1 MGKSWLAKGAARPV
15 FGQPSSDRTLEN
27 CPAPAA
33 AREQHHERHAGT
45 QPDRSLHGKI
55 HFVFSFRGMGF
66 PFVGYRV
73 LRRDRRRFRKRTID
87 RKSTRLNSSH
97 LGNSYAVLCLKKK
110 TLDPPRDEDDETRR
124 AIASSEPPEADR

>member
-45 QPDRSLHGKI
+45 QPDRSLQGKI
-55 HFVFSFRGMGF
+55 HFVFSFRGMGS

-73 LRRDRRRFRKRTID
+73 LRRDRRRF
-87 RKSTRLNSSH
+87 
-97 LGNSYAVLCLKKK
+97 KK
-110 TLDPPRDEDDETRR
+110 TAMMPP
-124 AIASSEPPEADR
+124 AAIQMAACIIASFICVCAPLRFTLTFSSLGRGT

>member
-33 AREQHHERHAGT
+33 AREQHDERHSGA
-45 QPDRSLHGKI
+45 QPDRSLQGKI

-66 PFVGYRV
+66 PVLVTGYFCGTAAEVPGNQHRESHTTKGENEMYLALQGAV
-73 LRRDRRRFRKRTID
+73 WLGAGVTLVMLLSRRRRRRT
-87 RKSTRLNSSH
+87 
-97 LGNSYAVLCLKKK
+97 VL
-110 TLDPPRDEDDETRR
+110 
-124 AIASSEPPEADR
+124 